1 MDERKVVDYFVI
13 AGLPSD
19 NEKLEDFSRDNS
31 QLKTTHSKAP
41 ITDIAVIFPSQD
53 EKAPEGYTVIK
64 RTPSGITADL
74 NHGSIRS
81 QEVFLCYRRGR
92 DKPPLVDIGVMYEGK
107 ERILS
112 DSEIVE
118 FTPSGKP
125 ANVNNSTSKTFLT
138 YRRAQPSMP
147 CNALVVT
154 EIAVIITNR
163 GETVPPAYCM
173 IKKNLNKG
181 LVGSDVF
188 LCYKKSMNRANLINY
203 KPSILLRYPE
213 KDRPNLPLPTT
224 VPMFCLPM
232 GCSLEKWP
240 KSALEPLPFFSTFV
254 LTVSDAAEKLY
265 GSAVTF
271 YEPYPAHKLTDE
283 QKKALGYSDDDESKD
298 ECTFNINKCICLL
311 SRWPFFDTYERFLN
325 FLYDMSIDPTPHPVP
340 IERFIT
346 YLIEDVPFP
355 SQQRPRILVQLS
367 PSNRLILTQPED
379 LPLPRSGAGFRQ
391 LLMHLGSDNC
401 LLLLLCGLTEQKIL
415 VHSLRPDVLTAVAEA
430 ISMIMFP
437 FKWQCP
443 YIPLCPLG
451 LAEVLHAPVPFLIG
465 VDSRFFD
472 LYDLPSDVNS
482 VDLDTNNITFCEEKR
497 HLTIKLLPK
506 KAGRALRNNLDML
519 SEKLKE
525 FIKQSMEP
533 VNHSASEN
541 SIDKEFQMKK
551 KEQNLELEIQEAFLR
566 FMATI
571 LKGFRNYLLPITKA
585 PTVGTTDANSLF
597 DLQGFLRSR
606 EKSHSKFF
614 SLVTRTQMFIRFIEE
629 RSFVSDMDAGLAFF
643 DECTEKVDNDDEN
656 VRLLE
661 LDESQHSE
669 RTVFFMPPEPMGE
682 THTYKG
688 FNLDPALFT
697 RHCCGWKH
705 DSGKSCDGSG
715 NPATSKDK
723 TDRGGRYSG
732 SGVTPGSPMARRT
745 KYEIKT
751 AQKLAR
757 KFASSPLLWAKCL
770 LGTCYSIWF
779 IHLPSYI
786 LTTQNP
792 PSILRYAYEL
802 LVKIHKNKT
811 PTDEICYRV
820 MMQLCGVYS
829 QPVVAVKLL
838 FHMKRSNLQPNA
850 ITYGF
855 YNRAVLEA
863 KWPSG
868 MSNSSQLL
876 WNKLRNVIVG
886 AALFRKAGMTAGRR
900 RSVMADDMGG
910 LADRAANSGSR
921 TSIDSADS
929 VSHKFNDNCL
939 APSAEGF
946 AAFDKFRSRLGSI
959 VRPTGLPLINPT
971 TTFKQQQPFESSA
984 GLLMTGQCG
993 PLKEEQ
999 LDLEGIFDHSPTSAI
1014 SPVLPGSHQA
1024 HSNSGDSPG
1033 IGPRRWTYRRGSCT
1047 EFHHRPAPPVSPPPV
1062 KPPTQDISYKIL
1074 TRSESFANDAGI
1086 LAKLH
1091 TLKADVMPKEI
1102 NHKSG
1107 HHSNINAS
1115 KSLFTRRGSLN
1126 LRKLKDPHTASD
1138 SYESSTE
1145 NIGSSVGSAGGGS
1158 FEEINRMDTPKRSR
1172 LVNALGAK
1180 LNKYSTGSSGQQ
1192 QDNFMHNNAA
1202 SEEQLNCGSVL
1213 KSPSR
1218 TPVTENDPLGALGN
1232 DDEEEEGKE
1241 QETEEKIDKNASL
1254 TASEIELDQCGAPVL
1269 FDRRTNSDWG
1279 SSTVPRSATFT
1290 KTDETDEELSRQMH
1304 RSSTMPINTSAT
1316 TTSDSQPVFSSF
1328 KLPFTRYSPGRFSLR
1343 KAADIRINA
1352 QMIESAITS
1361 LSPSSL
1367 TSKKSNELLLGGLSS
1382 LKSAANTVAK
1392 KFDEIKGVISAN
1404 STPVKSA
1411 SHRGTLERDACFYEN
1426 ETEYADENISQRR
1439 KISSEFSPLNRGQL
1453 HQSDLLWSAHLSDW
1467 LNDSSSKGSDNNL
1480 GESVVN
1486 MSQPSI
1492 FTPWGQREV
1501 SAPIALQIVMTTCSK
1516 CHNCCSLLYDEEIMA
1531 GWTPEDSNLN
1541 TKCQFCGKATVPLL
1555 SVTVLDFRNSPMT
1568 QSSTSTKE
1576 RKISTISLG
1585 TSRTNLGDGQEDPNS
1600 SGEPPP
1606 LGDVST
1612 DPLAV
1617 ESTKAQPVTS
1627 DPITVPYLNPLVLRK
1642 EFESILTAEGDTC
1655 LTQPK
1660 FVDEHPIIYWNMVWV
1675 FTRINVE
1682 SHLPGLALGCASA
1695 LADPHPSWLSA
1706 GAANVL
1712 VSTMWHNPRLHDEV
1726 GQPMFLSWDHDTQP
1740 STLVSALVMDQTTVP
1755 QSVMQK
1761 TISCLQCGDLLEPLK
1776 FLAFE
1781 RQKLK
1786 GRGHSLYREILF
1798 LGITALG
1805 RENIDQIIFDR
1816 EYCSAFEKLP
1826 YEKDPKLYMRCD
1838 QPLTLA
1844 SFYCR
1849 QFFRP
1854 LEL

>member
-1 MDERKVVDYFVI
+1 MDEWKVVDYFVI

-19 NEKLEDFSRDNS
+19 YELLEDFSRDNS
-31 QLKTTHSKAP
+31 QLKAAHSKAP
-41 ITDIAVIFPSQD
+41 ITDITVIFPSQE

-64 RTPSGITADL
+64 RTPTGITADL

-118 FTPSGKP
+118 FTPGGRP

-138 YRRAQPSMP
+138 YRRAQPTIP

-154 EIAVIITNR
+154 DIAVIITSK
-163 GETVPPAYCM
+163 GETVPHAFCM

-181 LVGSDVF
+181 LVGSDVYI
-188 LCYKKSMNRANLINY
+188 CYKKSMNRANLINY
-203 KPSILLRYPE
+203 KSSILLRYPE
-213 KDRPNLPLPTT
+213 NDRPNLPLPTT

-240 KSALEPLPFFSTFV
+240 KSAQEPVPIFSTFV

-271 YEPYPAHKLTDE
+271 YEPYSRNKLTEE
-283 QKKALGYSDDDESKD
+283 QKIALGYSENDETKDDW
-298 ECTFNINKCICLL
+298 TFNINKCICLL

-325 FLYDMSIDPTPHPVP
+325 FLYEMSTSPISHPVP

-346 YLIEDVPFP
+346 YLIEDIPFP

-367 PSNRLILTQPED
+367 PTDRLILTQPED
-379 LPLPRSGAGFRQ
+379 VPLPRSGAGFRQ

-451 LAEVLHAPVPFLIG
+451 LAEVLHAPVPYLIG

-472 LYDLPSDVNS
+472 LHDLPSDVNS

-497 HLTIKLLPK
+497 HLSIKLLPK
-506 KAGRALRNNLDML
+506 KAGRTLRNNLDVL
-519 SEKLKE
+519 SEKLKD

-533 VNHSASEN
+533 VNQSITDN

-551 KEQNLELEIQEAFLR
+551 KEQNLELEIQEAFLK

-571 LKGFRNYLLPITKA
+571 LKGYRNFLLPITKA
-585 PTVGTTDANSLF
+585 PTVGTTDATSLF

-606 EKSHSKFF
+606 EKTHGKFF
-614 SLVTRTQMFIRFIEE
+614 SLVTKTQMFIRFIEE

-643 DECTEKVDNDDEN
+643 DECTEKMDSDDEN

-661 LDESQHSE
+661 LDESQHSD
-669 RTVFFMPPEPMGE
+669 RTVFFMPPEPTGE
-682 THTYKG
+682 TFVYKG
-688 FNLDPALFT
+688 FNLDPALL
-697 RHCCGWKH
+697 RRPCCGWKH
-705 DSGKSCDGSG
+705 QTGETCDGRNKIANINAQAKDKIDRGRFSG
-715 NPATSKDK
+715 NS
-723 TDRGGRYSG
+723 
-732 SGVTPGSPMARRT
+732 VTPGSPMARRT

-757 KFASSPLLWAKCL
+757 KFAASPPLWAKCL

-792 PSILRYAYEL
+792 PAILRYAYEL

-811 PTDEICYRV
+811 PADEICYRV

-886 AALFRKAGMTAGRR
+886 AALFRKAGLTAGRR
-900 RSVMADDMGG
+900 RLSLAGEDIIG
-910 LADRAANSGSR
+910 LADRTANCGSR

-929 VSHKFNDNCL
+929 VSHKFVDNCI
-939 APSAEGF
+939 APTSEGF

-984 GLLMTGQCG
+984 GLLMTGIAG
-993 PLKEEQ
+993 PLIEEQ
-999 LDLEGIFDHSPTSAI
+999 VDLGLSDHSPTSAT
-1014 SPVLPGSHQA
+1014 SPTLGQPLC
-1024 HSNSGDSPG
+1024 NSGGSPG
-1033 IGPRRWTYRRGSCT
+1033 AGIRRWTYRSGSCT
-1047 EFHHRPAPPVSPPPV
+1047 DFHHRQPPPVSPPPV
-1062 KPPTQDISYKIL
+1062 KPSVQDNSYKIL

-1091 TLKADVMPKEI
+1091 TLKAEVMPTNYDVK
-1102 NHKSG
+1102 NKG
-1107 HHSNINAS
+1107 TQHSAFNSNS
-1115 KSLFTRRGSLN
+1115 KSLFNRRGSLN
-1126 LRKLKDPHTASD
+1126 LLKFKDNNAASD

-1172 LVNALGAK
+1172 LINALGAR
-1180 LNKYSTGSSGQQ
+1180 LNKYNSPGQQ
-1192 QDNFMHNNAA
+1192 NDLRHSTAT
-1202 SEEQLNCGSVL
+1202 SEEQLNSSLL

-1218 TPVTENDPLGALGN
+1218 TPVTENDPLGALAN
-1232 DDEEEEGKE
+1232 EDEENNESQPQIKT
-1241 QETEEKIDKNASL
+1241 QENVSL

-1290 KTDETDEELSRQMH
+1290 KTDESDEELSTHMH
-1304 RSSTMPINTSAT
+1304 RSSTMPINSSSTAT
-1316 TTSDSQPVFSSF
+1316 TTESQPVFGPF

-1343 KAADIRINA
+1343 KAADRINA

-1367 TSKKSNELLLGGLSS
+1367 TSKKSNEILLGGLSS

-1411 SHRGTLERDACFYEN
+1411 SHRSTLERETFYEN
-1426 ETEYADENISQRR
+1426 DTDCTDENPSGTQRR
-1439 KISSEFSPLNRGQL
+1439 KISSEFSPLNRAQHL
-1453 HQSDLLWSAHLSDW
+1453 QTDLGSANFAEW
-1467 LNDSSSKGSDNNL
+1467 LVDSSSKGSDYNL
-1480 GESVVN
+1480 GESVAN

-1492 FTPWGQREV
+1492 LMSWGQREA
-1501 SAPIALQIVMTTCSK
+1501 SAPVALQIVMTTCSK
-1516 CHNCCSLLYDEEIMA
+1516 CHNCNSILYDEEIMA

-1555 SVTVLDFRNSPMT
+1555 SVTVLDFRNSPMPP
-1568 QSSTSTKE
+1568 SSNVTKE
-1576 RKISTISLG
+1576 RKVSTISLG
-1585 TSRTNLGDGQEDPNS
+1585 TSGTHLGDGSADGQEDPNS

-1606 LGDVST
+1606 GGGIT
-1612 DPLAV
+1612 DPLADPA
-1617 ESTKAQPVTS
+1617 KAQPVTS

-1642 EFESILTAEGDTC
+1642 EFESILATEGDSC
-1655 LTQPK
+1655 LTYAK
-1660 FVDEHPIIYWNMVWV
+1660 FADEHPIIYWNMVWA
-1675 FTRINVE
+1675 FTRINIE

-1695 LADPHPSWLSA
+1695 LTEPHQSWA
-1706 GAANVL
+1706 NATAANVL

-1726 GQPMFLSWDHDTQP
+1726 GQPMFLSWNRDNQP

-1761 TISCLQCGDLLEPLK
+1761 TISCLQCGDLIEPLK

-1816 EYCSAFEKLP
+1816 EYCSAYEKLP
-1826 YEKDPKLYMRCD
+1826 YEKDPKLYLRSD
-1838 QPLTLA
+1838 QPLSIA